1 MRADGREQAGTGGNG
16 QEQTGT
22 SRPLSPVPARSRLF
36 QAVRQL
42 FGMPDYVSYCRH
54 FRTHHPDRPL
64 PSEGEFFDQFV
75 RARYG
80 DGPTRCC

>member
-1 MRADGREQAGTGGNG
+1 MPARGADGRIGRWAALLARLLPLRPSALLPLGTVK
-16 QEQTGT
+16 
-22 SRPLSPVPARSRLF
+22 SVL
-36 QAVRQL
+36 
-42 FGMPDYVSYCRH
+42 GMPDYVSYCRH

-64 PSEGEFFDQFV
+64 PSEREFFDEFV